1 MSPRQLVAPVV
12 AVVVAL
18 AVYLAWPKQ
27 KVSPEDEIRAL
38 VTRVIARAEKRDLG
52 GVTEAFAEGFRGGG
66 LGKQEVKQLLAGQI
80 FGARQLVVL
89 NPLLE
94 VTVTS
99 PTQGRLK
106 GQFLFGRDAALPDAT
121 RYSIEA
127 DLVKGSDGW
136 QFVTATWTH

>member
-1 MSPRQLVAPVV
+1 MSPRQLVAPLV

-18 AVYLAWPKQ
+18 GVYVAWPKQ
-27 KVSPEDEIRAL
+27 KRSPEDEIRAV
-38 VTRVIARAEKRDLG
+38 VTRVIAKAEKRELG
-52 GVTEAFAEGFRGGG
+52 GVTEAFAESFRGGG

-99 PTQGRLK
+99 PTEGHIK
-106 GQFLFGRDAALPDAT
+106 GQFLFGRDAAVPDAT